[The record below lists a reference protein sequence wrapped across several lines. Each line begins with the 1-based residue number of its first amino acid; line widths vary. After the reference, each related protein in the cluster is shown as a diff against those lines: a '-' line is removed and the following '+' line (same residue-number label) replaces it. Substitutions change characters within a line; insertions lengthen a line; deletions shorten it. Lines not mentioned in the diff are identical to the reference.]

1 MIVAFLVYVTFSLP
15 RIHNP
20 SLEATLWHSCLE
32 AKKPPRHQNSSMSVG
47 LLAQQQLLAPGL
59 ERCVLH
65 ARHAPRRSR
74 DALMEHRRRPCLLA
88 SAFRVCPLKLL
99 GRELPPAAQTLLP
112 NSLKP
117 LPSSAGTTS
126 VDFGG
131 RDRGGGGGVRQ
142 RRRCDP
148 SVCPSSVRLSVPP
161 FAHPSVRLTT

>member
-1 MIVAFLVYVTFSLP
+1 MYVRKVTIVSAELKSDILSSSTARNRAVIRILPCGRLDVSLLLARVNPRLRGAFCALGT
-15 RIHNP
+15 RRDDHATP
-20 SLEATLWHSCLE
+20 SWGAAAAGRAS
-32 AKKPPRHQNSSMSVG
+32 APPRFASVNSNFSEESF
-47 LLAQQQLLAPGL
+47 
-59 ERCVLH
+59 H
-65 ARHAPRRSR
+65 
-74 DALMEHRRRPCLLA
+74 
-88 SAFRVCPLKLL
+88 
-99 GRELPPAAQTLLP
+99 PPPTLLP

-161 FAHPSVRLTT
+161 SAPPSVRLTA

>member
-1 MIVAFLVYVTFSLP
+1 MTIVVQNFKVTFLVHRCSGIELSSEFSHVVVW
-15 RIHNP
+15 I
-20 SLEATLWHSCLE
+20 
-32 AKKPPRHQNSSMSVG
+32 KFVVGSSEPQAS
-47 LLAQQQLLAPGL
+47 
-59 ERCVLH
+59 RCVLR

-74 DALMEHRRRPCLLA
+74 DALVGRRRRRPCLRA